1 MNVAKPLKL
10 YTIEEFEQMTKDEH
24 ITYELIDG
32 IIMMSPRPAAKHQKI
47 SMRLSAAFL
56 NLLKDTN
63 CDAIQEFE
71 LALDHQRFV
80 PDLMIACNDEFEGN
94 RYEKVPQIVIEI
106 ISSSSVSRDCFV
118 KRNKYEQLG
127 IPEYWIVSPE
137 EQCIDV
143 LCFADASHTNY
154 CVKDNPILTSCTIP
168 ELTIDLNNVF
178 E

>member
-1 MNVAKPLKL
+1 MNVAKPFKL
-10 YTIEEFEQMTKDEH
+10 YTLDEFEQMTKEEH

-32 IIMMSPRPAAKHQKI
+32 IVMMSPRPAAKHQ
-47 SMRLSAAFL
+47 LTCG
-56 NLLKDTN
+56 NLYAELRTTLRQKN
-63 CDAIQEFE
+63 YNIIFEFDLLLE
-71 LALDHQRFV
+71 HNYLV
-80 PDLMIACNDEFEGN
+80 PDLMIACEDKFEGN
-94 RYEKVPQIVIEI
+94 RYEKVPQIIVEI
-106 ISSSSVSRDCFV
+106 ISPSSASRDYLV

-143 LCFADASHTNY
+143 LCFTDASHTNY
-154 CVKDNPILTSCTIP
+154 CVKDNPILTSCSIP